1 MNCILNQYLISLQ
14 VQDFKQLSLDNYM
27 NIYCSYISH
36 DKINMY
42 YSIMNMFHIYENMI
56 SIFESYENLFIFLF
70 F

>member
-1 MNCILNQYLISLQ
+1 MNYIRITYRLYIFNQYVISLQ

-42 YSIMNMFHIYENMI
+42 CTVV
-56 SIFESYENLFIFLF
+56 L
-70 F
+70 